1 MGLPMFVSPPLS
13 KRQIP
18 PKQSPQSPSYS
29 STFDEMAFGNDDFQ
43 NSRASLFGCSTTFST
58 SSSTSPRRARL
69 LSLARAQISAAQMTA
84 AQISAQQQRSSEQ
97 SRHGNGS
104 ISSSDDNNNN
114 TPSINDDLQDI
125 LSIEDFLDFIPSD
138 NISTTNESSQGINL
152 LRQLAQHDNRLLR
165 SSRHHHRSSHHHSSS
180 NSGRSSSR
188 SSYPSR
194 DDYLTLRGIDLV
206 GSTHHYQPLP
216 PLPPLPRR
224 LNTIH
229 NYRSFIDDFYSV
241 IPDFVPSL
249 FDSSD
254 DGLDSSSNGGS
265 ANNHHGGNSG
275 GSFYRI
281 LSPIAGR
288 YDSTRLTTSRLPP
301 TTITN
306 ASSNNSTSSNNSSN
320 NNSSSTTTD
329 QTTYD
334 YGELC

>member
-97 SRHGNGS
+97 SH
-104 ISSSDDNNNN
+104 
-114 TPSINDDLQDI
+114 I
-125 LSIEDFLDFIPSD
+125 LSIEDFLDFIPND
-138 NISTTNESSQGINL
+138 NISTTNESSQGVNL

-265 ANNHHGGNSG
+265 ANNHHGGNSAG

>member
-1 MGLPMFVSPPLS
+1 
-13 KRQIP
+13 QIP

-125 LSIEDFLDFIPSD
+125 LSIEDFLDFIPND
-138 NISTTNESSQGINL
+138 NISTTNESSQGVNL

-229 NYRSFIDDFYSV
+229 NYPPNQRI
-241 IPDFVPSL
+241 SL
-249 FDSSD
+249 RNTKAQK
-254 DGLDSSSNGGS
+254 LSNGTSFNS
-265 ANNHHGGNSG
+265 A
-275 GSFYRI
+275 
-281 LSPIAGR
+281 LSEADKI
-288 YDSTRLTTSRLPP
+288 TERL
-301 TTITN
+301 
-306 ASSNNSTSSNNSSN
+306 AVAM
-320 NNSSSTTTD
+320 D
-329 QTTYD
+329 
-334 YGELC
+334 